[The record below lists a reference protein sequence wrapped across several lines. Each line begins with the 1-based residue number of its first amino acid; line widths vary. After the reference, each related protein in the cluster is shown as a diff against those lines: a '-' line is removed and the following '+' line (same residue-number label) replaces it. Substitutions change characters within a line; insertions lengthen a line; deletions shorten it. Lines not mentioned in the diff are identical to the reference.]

1 MEEVPDSDLLDG
13 GEENTD
19 TKRDDGFGNKSK
31 RMRVCDGQQREE
43 WKYKV
48 SPDPSVDCLESISRV
63 IPHSI
68 KENAL
73 KGEKPNVCIEQESNS
88 THCANLKQNQRLNE
102 ETLLQSTVFK
112 ERFIGKSNL
121 AEQNKLHRH
130 CIEYGKYFTYS
141 VHDKN
146 FSQVFDLRRHELINT
161 GKKQVD
167 EMNLKGVKLFQC
179 SVCDRN
185 FTRNNNLRTHERIHT
200 GEKPFKCSQC
210 DKCFAAKRHLR
221 HHETVHSGEKPFKCS
236 ECDKC
241 FRFKSDLRK
250 HERIHTG
257 EKPFKCSECDK
268 CFRLKSDLRNH
279 ERIHTGE
286 KPYKCSKCDK
296 RFNRKNNL
304 RIHERIHTGDKPC
317 KCSKC
322 D

>member
-1 MEEVPDSDLLDG
+1 MATGSDQKTLEMPDLTQEQPDNLGGEELQDWPVQSSPEGRPNFFRTMACALAGLGSMPAEILQIYMLQQQRCEEWEERHCKICYQYSCSYFSIFRTGSQSYTAEPTVEFLKMEEVPDSDLLDG

-161 GKKQVD
+161 G
-167 EMNLKGVKLFQC
+167 
-179 SVCDRN
+179 RN
-185 FTRNNNLRTHERIHT
+185 
-200 GEKPFKCSQC
+200 K
-210 DKCFAAKRHLR
+210 
-221 HHETVHSGEKPFKCS
+221 
-236 ECDKC
+236 
-241 FRFKSDLRK
+241 
-250 HERIHTG
+250 
-257 EKPFKCSECDK
+257 
-268 CFRLKSDLRNH
+268 
-279 ERIHTGE
+279 
-286 KPYKCSKCDK
+286 
-296 RFNRKNNL
+296 
-304 RIHERIHTGDKPC
+304 
-317 KCSKC
+317 
-322 D
+322 